1 MLGLGRY
8 TKKQEMPLFQQ
19 NYFQTRL
26 KLHGLIAKMS
36 KNITFKGNKQA
47 KHCKNKITPECKKY

>member
-19 NYFQTRL
+19 HYFQTRL
-26 KLHGLIAKMS
+26 KLHGLIAMS

-47 KHCKNKITPECKKY
+47 KHCKTK